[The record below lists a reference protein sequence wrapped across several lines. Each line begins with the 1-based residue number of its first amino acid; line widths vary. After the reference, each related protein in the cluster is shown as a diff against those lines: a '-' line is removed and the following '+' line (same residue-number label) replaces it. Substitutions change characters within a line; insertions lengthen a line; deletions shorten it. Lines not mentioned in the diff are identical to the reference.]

1 MFNTREKKERSLGI
15 KLFLK
20 AVRCQSGKCATV
32 RRPTRPGMHGKS
44 RMRAPSEYGMQ
55 LREKQKFQYSYGL
68 REAQLKRIFTKALKN
83 PAVTGNMLMSLLERR
98 LDNIVFRLGFVP
110 SRSVAR
116 QVVNHGHIVVNGRKT
131 NISSYQVR
139 IGDVIAIRPQSSS
152 LALFKDLATNLKKYE
167 PPVWLSLD
175 KDKIEGKVI
184 ALPKD
189 FDTFFDV
196 NMVVDFYSKAVK

>member
-1 MFNTREKKERSLGI
+1 MFNTTEKKERSLGV

-20 AVRCQSGKCATV
+20 ATRCQSGKCVTV

-68 REAQLKRIFTKALKN
+68 REGQMKRIFIKALKN
-83 PAVTGNMLMSLLERR
+83 PAVTGDMLMSLLERR
-98 LDNIVFRLGFVP
+98 LDNLVFRLGFAA
-110 SRSVAR
+110 SRSIAR
-116 QVVNHGHIVVNGRKT
+116 QVVNHGHILVNGRKT
-131 NISSYQVR
+131 NISSYQTK
-139 IGDVIAIRPQSSS
+139 IGDIIAIRPQSSG
-152 LALFKDLATNLKKYE
+152 LTLFKDLGNTLKKYE
-167 PPVWLSLD
+167 SPVWLALD
-175 KDKIEGKVI
+175 KDKIEGKVV